1 MATLTQIINSKPF
14 CNLVGTPVAYGVLTF
29 SLRGQS
35 GLYVPGSGYI
45 CNGIAVQISLDVN
58 GKVVISPAQYLWAN
72 DSIQP
77 AGSTYTMKLANQ
89 AGLLVFGPVNIEII
103 QGSTFDLSS
112 YSYQT

>member
-14 CNLVGTPVAYGVLTF
+14 CNLVGTPVAYGVLSF
-29 SLRGQS
+29 SLRGG

-72 DSIQP
+72 NSIQP

-89 AGLLVFGPVNIEII
+89 AGLLVFGPVNIEIL

-112 YSYQT
+112 YSYET